1 MKVHGLQKKSRGSQ
15 AGSLFSF
22 RFDSFYIYIYIY
34 LYLVRASK
42 FTQKVVSE
50 REAAV
55 KEGHLLLCLG
65 VVCKKH
71 RNK

>member
-1 MKVHGLQKKSRGSQ
+1 MGCKKNLGVARLV
-15 AGSLFSF
+15 AFFLFVLIHF
-22 RFDSFYIYIYIY
+22 RYIY

>member
-22 RFDSFYIYIYIY
+22 RFDSFYI
-34 LYLVRASK
+34 YLVRASK

>member
-22 RFDSFYIYIYIY
+22 RFDSFYIY
-34 LYLVRASK
+34 LVRASK

-55 KEGHLLLCLG
+55 KEGHLLL
-65 VVCKKH
+65 
-71 RNK
+71 